1 MCLLPHQKKEV
12 FKKERIIKKKKKA
25 QSGII
30 SHLEGLKDERGTL
43 GTMQRKEAPWWD
55 ANWSSQDRKPH
66 EIKNSTI
73 L

>member
-1 MCLLPHQKKEV
+1 MAHIKKKKSLKKNVLL
-12 FKKERIIKKKKKA
+12 KKKKKA

-43 GTMQRKEAPWWD
+43 GKMQRKEAPWWD